1 MFDDDDKLQSPGLE
15 EGAHALLQEL
25 EQNTPAQIRRQ
36 RAHFRL
42 AVKAAVVLYPGSA
55 SDVTGVK
62 VRGATGDISAGGCS
76 VLFPVPVRVGDVYR
90 LEFDRT
96 AIDLPLTFARC
107 VRCRLVREDA
117 YEAGLSFFSPVT
129 LPESAKAEASDVIS

>member
-1 MFDDDDKLQSPGLE
+1 MFDDDDKLQPPALE
-15 EGAHALLQEL
+15 EDAHSLLHEL

-42 AVKAAVVLYPGSA
+42 AVKAAVLLHPGSA

-76 VLFPVPVRVGDVYR
+76 ALFPVPVGVGDVYR

-96 AIDLPLTFARC
+96 ALDLPLTFARC

-117 YEAGLSFFSPVT
+117 YEAGFSFFSPVT
-129 LPESAKAEASDVIS
+129 LPESAKADADALIS